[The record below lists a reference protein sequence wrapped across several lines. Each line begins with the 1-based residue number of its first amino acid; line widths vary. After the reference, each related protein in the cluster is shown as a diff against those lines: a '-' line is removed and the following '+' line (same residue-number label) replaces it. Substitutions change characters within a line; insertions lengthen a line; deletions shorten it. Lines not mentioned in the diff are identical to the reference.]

1 MSFRHQRVERF
12 EQLADIVEMQAGG
25 RLVEDEH
32 DRSLCVLFGE
42 ERCEFHA
49 LALAARER
57 RRGLPQFNITETHIL
72 QSAQFFDDLFVDRVF
87 VLVFAEKFDGHLQN
101 VVNRTVVVLH
111 FEYVVFEPF
120 AATGFAHQL
129 DVGHKLHADLD
140 HPFALTLLAAPARD
154 VERKMRRIHVVVFR
168 IRLVGEKF
176 ADFVVRFDVSDR
188 IRA

>member
-1 MSFRHQRVERF
+1 M
-12 EQLADIVEMQAGG
+12 
-25 RLVEDEH
+25 
-32 DRSLCVLFGE
+32 
-42 ERCEFHA
+42 
-49 LALAARER
+49 
-57 RRGLPQFNITETHIL
+57 PQFNITETHIL

-87 VLVFAEKFDGHLQN
+87 VLVFAEKFDRIVDGHLQN
-101 VVNRTVVVLH
+101 VVNRTVVVLY

-120 AATGFAHQL
+120 AAAGFAHQL

-154 VERKMRRIHVVVFR
+154 VERKMRWIHVVVFR